1 MPAKRTTTT
10 RAARKSAVK
19 TAAKKT
25 AAKKTSGTKPRVRV
39 RTYRHGLGDCHLL
52 TFRKPDG
59 KPFHVLIDF
68 GVVNRTKDP
77 ELVMTP
83 VARDIAKESG
93 GVLDLVI
100 ATHQHTD
107 HLSGFKQAAA
117 ELAPAKVTMKRLWLA
132 WTEEPG
138 NDLGKQIQDELVKK
152 LTAVR
157 LAARR
162 LAEASSPAA
171 ARIQGT
177 LDFFSPGV
185 AGEDTQEILDE
196 LQGREDIEVD
206 YHEPGDLLELPGV
219 PNVRVYV
226 LGPPSDPAALKVT
239 NPRKTKHEGYELA
252 ADAGGFVDAL
262 GIGADATEAERSQPF
277 AVRHRRREAE
287 MARDDFFRRHY
298 LGLDGAGDADTAQEL
313 ARRRI
318 ETSWLEAAEQLALA
332 LGDYTNNTSLAL
344 AFELTDT
351 GDVLLFPGDAQIGS
365 WNSWPKLEWTIA
377 EGARTRTVRIGDL
390 LKRTV
395 FYKAS
400 HHASHNGTLS
410 GLAANAFGLEQMTH
424 KDLVC
429 VVPVDVKMSKAMNW
443 DRTLPWQPLLT
454 RLGEVTRGRLILT
467 DRAAAPPVATKLTAL
482 SPAERKRFAKAVT
495 VTEQYVDYAR

>member
-1 MPAKRTTTT
+1 MPAKRTAT
-10 RAARKSAVK
+10 RRVAKKATSTK
-19 TAAKKT
+19 TAAKT
-25 AAKKTSGTKPRVRV
+25 ATKKPRVRV
-39 RTYRHGLGDCHLL
+39 RTYRHGLGDCHLV
-52 TFRKPDG
+52 TFRKPNG
-59 KPFHVLIDF
+59 APFHVLIDF

-77 ELVMTP
+77 EKVMTP
-83 VARDIAKESG
+83 VARDIARECG

-117 ELAPAKVTMKRLWLA
+117 ELAPPRLTMKRLWLA
-132 WTEEPG
+132 WTEDPG

-152 LTAVR
+152 LAAVR
-157 LAARR
+157 LAVRE
-162 LAEASSPAA
+162 LAGVDSPAA
-171 ARIQGT
+171 ERIQGT

-185 AGEDTQEILDE
+185 AGEDTQEILDA
-196 LQGREDIEVD
+196 LQGREGIEVD

-219 PNVRVYV
+219 PGVRVYV

-239 NPRKTKHEGYELA
+239 NPRKTKQEGYELA
-252 ADAGGFVDAL
+252 ADASGFVDAL
-262 GIGADATEAERSQPF
+262 DLTGDGRDAERSQPF
-277 AVRHRRREAE
+277 AAHHRRPEAV
-287 MARDDFFRRHY
+287 MASDDFFRRHY
-298 LGLDGAGDADTAQEL
+298 FGDGADDAKEL
-313 ARRRI
+313 ERRKI
-318 ETSWLEAAEQLALA
+318 DTSWLEAAEQLALA

-344 AFELTDT
+344 AFELEDT
-351 GDVLLFPGDAQIGS
+351 GEVLLFPGDAQIGS
-365 WNSWPKLEWTIA
+365 WNTWPGLEWTIT
-377 EGARTRTVRIGDL
+377 EGATTRTVRIGDL

-410 GLAANAFGLEQMTH
+410 GRAQNAFGLEQMTH
-424 KDLVC
+424 RDLVC

-454 RLGEVTRGRLILT
+454 RLGEVTRGRLVLT
-467 DRAAAPPVATKLTAL
+467 DRAAVPPVAAKLALL

-495 VTEQYVDYAR
+495 VTDDFVDYTR

>member
-1 MPAKRTTTT
+1 MPAKR
-10 RAARKSAVK
+10 AAKRVATKRTSTKTATK
-19 TAAKKT
+19 TAAK
-25 AAKKTSGTKPRVRV
+25 KPRVRV
-39 RTYRHGLGDCHLL
+39 RTYRHGLGDCHLV
-52 TFRKPDG
+52 TFRRPNG
-59 KPFHVLIDF
+59 APFHLLIDF

-77 ELVMTP
+77 EKVMTP
-83 VARDIAKESG
+83 VARDIARESG

-107 HLSGFKQAAA
+107 HLSGFKQAAT
-117 ELAPAKVTMKRLWLA
+117 ELAPAKLTMKRLWLA
-132 WTEEPG
+132 WTEDPG

-152 LTAVR
+152 LAAVR
-157 LAARR
+157 LAVRE
-162 LAEASSPAA
+162 LAGADSPAA

-185 AGEDTQEILDE
+185 AGEDTQEILDA
-196 LQGREDIEVD
+196 LQARDGIEVD
-206 YHEPGDLLELPGV
+206 YHEPGDVLELPGV

-239 NPRKTKHEGYELA
+239 NPRKTKKEGYELA
-252 ADAGGFVDAL
+252 ADASGFVDAL
-262 GIGADATEAERSQPF
+262 DLAGDGSDAERSQPF
-277 AVRHRRREAE
+277 ATHHRRPDAA
-287 MARDDFFRRHY
+287 MASDDFFRRHY
-298 LGLDGAGDADTAQEL
+298 LGEGADDAKEF

-318 ETSWLEAAEQLALA
+318 DTSWLEAAEQLALA

-344 AFELTDT
+344 AFELVDT
-351 GDVLLFPGDAQIGS
+351 GEVLLFPGDAQIGS
-365 WNSWPKLEWTIA
+365 WNTWPKLEWTIT
-377 EGARTRTVRIGDL
+377 EPGTTRTVRIGDL

-410 GLAANAFGLEQMTH
+410 GRAENAFGLEQMTH
-424 KDLVC
+424 RDLVC

-467 DRAAAPPVATKLTAL
+467 DPATDPPVASELKLL
-482 SPAERKRFAKAVT
+482 SPAERKRYAKAVT
-495 VTEQYVDYAR
+495 VTDDYVDYTR